1 MNLFFYDLLLIA
13 LAFLLHLI
21 IWKIRLPKR
30 QIIAL
35 VGIFLFVLILGTIFL
50 FKFSGRINWNIMP
63 SRNFFEIIQFILLF
77 ISIAAAY
84 VVSYPAIEA
93 DSPTLVIIKAVSKA
107 GSGGLDED
115 RLERMMND
123 DLLVIPRIKDMVS
136 DKMVCFDGKRY
147 KLTPKG
153 IAMARVFLSY
163 RNIIRGAK
171 GG

>member
-147 KLTPKG
+147 KLTSKGSAMAGLFLFYRKIIKRPKG
-153 IAMARVFLSY
+153 
-163 RNIIRGAK
+163 G
-171 GG
+171 